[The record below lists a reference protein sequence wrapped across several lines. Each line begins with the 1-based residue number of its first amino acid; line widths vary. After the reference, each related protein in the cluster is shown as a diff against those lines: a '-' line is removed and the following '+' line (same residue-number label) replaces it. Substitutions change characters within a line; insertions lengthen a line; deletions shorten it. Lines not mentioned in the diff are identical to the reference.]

1 MYGIKLKNLIIYY
14 NMLNTKK
21 KCFLCNKRKK
31 KILLE
36 CKCSNFFCVEHL
48 LPEKHNCTFDYKT
61 EGKEKIK
68 VHNPK
73 VINDKIIK
81 I

>member
-1 MYGIKLKNLIIYY
+1 MLKNII
-14 NMLNTKK
+14 NINKKK
-21 KCFLCNKRKK
+21 KCFFCNKRKK
-31 KILLE
+31 KLLFV
-36 CKCSNFFCVEHL
+36 CKCSNFFCLEHL
-48 LPEKHNCTFDYKT
+48 LPEKHKCTYDFKK

-68 VHNPK
+68 LHNPQ

>member
-1 MYGIKLKNLIIYY
+1 MSTIN
-14 NMLNTKK
+14 KK
-21 KCFLCNKRKK
+21 KCFFCNKRKK
-31 KILLE
+31 KLLLE
-36 CKCSNFFCVEHL
+36 CKCGKFFCIEHL
-48 LPEKHNCTFDYKT
+48 LPEKHKCTYDFKK

-68 VHNPK
+68 NENPK